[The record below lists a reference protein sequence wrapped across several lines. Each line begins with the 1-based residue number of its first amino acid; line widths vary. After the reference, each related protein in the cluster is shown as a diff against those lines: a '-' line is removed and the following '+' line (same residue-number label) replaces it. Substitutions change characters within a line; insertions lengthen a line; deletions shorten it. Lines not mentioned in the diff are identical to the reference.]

1 MNFDEGLTMLF
12 LLFAGHFASDFPFQ
26 DAHMART
33 KNRHNKPE
41 PGDIPPGQKITP
53 IWYYS
58 LTAHAFIHGTATY
71 VATYFATGGD
81 MHAAIF
87 MGLWQAWCHWF
98 IDFLKCEN
106 VFGPHLDQRLH
117 YAVLLV
123 IWALVFGGYV

>member
-1 MNFDEGLTMLF
+1 MNQLDGLIMIF
-12 LLFAGHFASDFPFQ
+12 KLFAGHFISDFPLQ
-26 DAHMART
+26 DPHMART

-58 LTAHAFIHGTATY
+58 LTAHAFVHGAATY
-71 VATYFATGGD
+71 VATWNIYVALYQ
-81 MHAAIF
+81 
-87 MGLWQAWCHWF
+87 GLAHWI

-117 YAVLLV
+117 YVVLLV